1 MKKILILSL
10 SVFFYLNAQNLY
22 YELDLD
28 VTGVNQLIIFQNT
41 ISSLEPGDEIGIFD
55 SNGII
60 NSGDCSSQTD
70 ELLVGS
76 GVWNGE
82 QLEIVNVGSV
92 DNCPFGGFQ
101 LPGYQQGNQIKIKD
115 FIKVLTNLST

>member
-92 DNCPFGGFQ
+92 DNCAFGGFQ
-101 LPGYQQGNQIKIKD
+101 LPGYQQGNSLL
-115 FIKVLTNLST
+115 IKV